1 MSDSRFN
8 STQRILAA
16 PTGTVGVSIAPPP
29 EVHKSKRYD
38 GITYYAQT
46 IDDDRTALY
55 DMTVEKNR
63 DMVER
68 CELIDERVKRW
79 YIRVD
84 KEREERDVAD
94 AQLRELFTEKLKGI
108 DTRFQAVLKKNVE
121 SIDLVE

>member
-16 PTGTVGVSIAPPP
+16 PTGTVGVSIAAPP

-46 IDDDRTALY
+46 IDDDRTALH

-68 CELIDERVKRW
+68 CDLIDERVKRW

-84 KEREERDVAD
+84 KERKEREIAD
-94 AQLRELFTEKLKGI
+94 AKLRAMFTEKLKGI

-121 SIDLVE
+121 SIDLME